1 MAVDVSIRIAGQAG
15 QGIQSISA
23 IMGKI
28 FTRHG
33 YYVFINQD
41 AESRIRGGHNFDQ
54 IRVKDQPVYAIDDKV
69 HYLICL
75 DGNAVDSDLPDLIE
89 NGIMIYD
96 GEKSNFR
103 SDNPQHFS
111 IPLEQIAEQAGKKKD
126 YGEFGGHRRSICAD
140 GV

>member
-28 FTRHG
+28 FIRYG

-69 HYLICL
+69 DYLICL
-75 DGNAVDSDLPDLIE
+75 DGNAVGSDLPNLAE

-96 GEKSNFR
+96 GEKSDFR

-111 IPLEQIAEQAGKKKD
+111 IPLEQIAEQVGKKKIMV
-126 YGEFGGHRRSICAD
+126 SA
-140 GV
+140 